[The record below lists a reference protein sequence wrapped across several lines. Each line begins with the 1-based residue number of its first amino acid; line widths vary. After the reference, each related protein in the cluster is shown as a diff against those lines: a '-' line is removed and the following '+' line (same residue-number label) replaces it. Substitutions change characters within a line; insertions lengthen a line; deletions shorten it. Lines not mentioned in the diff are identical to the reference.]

1 MQGKDQLEKFIQE
14 NRESFD
20 SAEPRKGIWNE
31 IERELDFGS
40 PQLKK
45 SYVGW
50 YWKAAVFLL
59 LGAVGYLLVDRY
71 EVKPTNEMEATT
83 VEKFQELETFYTAL
97 IANKKERLDSE
108 MSPEEAS
115 LYLKV
120 EMQELDE
127 IYSDLKELF
136 LESQPS
142 EQVMER
148 LVHLLRQKLKVMD
161 SQLEI
166 IEREKLPEGMKAEL
180 SETSM

>member
-1 MQGKDQLEKFIQE
+1 MQGKDQLEKFILE

-20 SAEPRKGIWNE
+20 SAEPKGDVWND
-31 IERELDFGS
+31 IESKLEFNT
-40 PQLKK
+40 PQVHK

-71 EVKPTNEMEATT
+71 EVKPANEMEATT
-83 VEKFQELETFYTAL
+83 VEKFHELETFYTAL
-97 IANKKERLDSE
+97 IANKKERLESE
-108 MSPEEAS
+108 ESSEGAS
-115 LYLKV
+115 DYLQV

-127 IYSDLKELF
+127 IYADLKELF
-136 LESQPS
+136 MESQPS

-166 IEREKLPEGMKAEL
+166 IEREKLPEAMKSEL